1 MGGGLLET
9 NNQLERFTRNKK
21 SKKLTYSII
30 GILLIIGSLT
40 IFKTFA
46 FFEEKQEFNVIKGKI
61 PSHWYDM
68 NLLSVKVEGR
78 EVESIPE
85 RGLYKTKVEC
95 TNGYGEWDYNSW
107 SLKLT
112 DLKENTKCNI
122 EFTKNLSTE
131 EYNKYLEAG
140 KALRRNTYRGKDI
153 TEYYSDG
160 SLYEMIS
167 KGTFDDIYVGDYIV
181 ANNVTWLI
189 ADIDNYLYSGDIPL
203 TKHHVTMI
211 PATSLMNSIM
221 NDRGDNV
228 YLTEGGY
235 ANSKMATET
244 LPNLV
249 SNEGI
254 IGKAF
259 GSHLIEYHNLL
270 TTKINLEGINQTGGN
285 WGSASNDWGWYTRK
299 IDLMSEVN
307 VYGTTIFS
315 SSGYDIGIDN
325 RQYALFQLKP
335 EYINSYKTSRF
346 AYWLKAVGGDS
357 GFAYV
362 NNRGEGYVTT
372 VDKELGV
379 RPRFLIG

>member
-9 NNQLERFTRNKK
+9 NNQLERFTKNKK

-30 GILLIIGSLT
+30 GLLLIIGSITL
-40 IFKTFA
+40 FKTYA
-46 FFEEKQEFNVIKGKI
+46 FFEEKQEFNVIKGQV

-68 NLLSVKVEGR
+68 NLISVKVEGS

-85 RGLYKTKVEC
+85 RGLYKTNVNC

-140 KALRRNTYRGKDI
+140 ISLRRNTYRGKDI

-189 ADIDNYLYSGDIPL
+189 ADIDNYLYSGDQSL
-203 TKHHVTMI
+203 TKHHATII
-211 PATSLMNSIM
+211 PAEPLMNLGM
-221 NDRGDNV
+221 NKTDT
-228 YLTEGGY
+228 TEGGY
-235 ANSKMATET
+235 YNSQMAQET

-249 SNEGI
+249 NSEGV
-254 IGKAF
+254 IGKSF
-259 GSHLIEYHNLL
+259 GSHIIEYRNLL
-270 TTKINLEGINQTGGN
+270 TSHVNTEAVNQSGGR
-285 WGSASNDWGWYTRK
+285 WAGASDEWGWYTRK

-307 VYGTTIFS
+307 VYGTTVWS
-315 SSGYDIGIDN
+315 SSGFDTGIDN
-325 RQYALFQLKP
+325 HQYAIFQLKP
-335 EYINSYKTSRF
+335 EFISSYDKTRF
-346 AYWLKAVGGDS
+346 HYWLKNISDVTRFARVSLGD
-357 GFAYV
+357 AYDLWT
-362 NNRGEGYVTT
+362 GPSSP
-372 VDKELGV
+372 LGV
-379 RPRFLIG
+379 RPRFLIN

>member
-85 RGLYKTKVEC
+85 RGLYKTNVEC

-140 KALRRNTYRGKDI
+140 ISLRRNTYRGKDI
-153 TEYYSDG
+153 TSYYTDG

-167 KGTFDDIYVGDYIV
+167 NGTFDDIYVGDYII
-181 ANNVTWLI
+181 AGGVTWLI
-189 ADIDNYLYSGDIPL
+189 ADIDNYLYSGDTPL
-203 TKHHVTMI
+203 TKHHLTII
-211 PATSLMNSIM
+211 PAIPLMNVGM
-221 NDRGDNV
+221 ND
-228 YLTEGGY
+228 TETTIGGY
-235 ANSKMATET
+235 YGSNMVQNI
-244 LPNLV
+244 LVNLV
-249 SNEGI
+249 SEDGI
-254 IGKAF
+254 IGKNF
-259 GSHLIEYHNLL
+259 KNHLLEYRTILSTSVN
-270 TTKINLEGINQTGGN
+270 KDANNSFGGN
-285 WGSASNDWGWYTRK
+285 ALGASNGWAWFSRK
-299 IDLMSEVN
+299 VDLMSEMN
-307 VYGTTIFS
+307 VYGGNITS
-315 SSGYDIGIDN
+315 SSFYDTGLDN
-325 RQYALFQLKP
+325 QQYALFKIKSDLVYRYNTQHC
-335 EYINSYKTSRF
+335 I
-346 AYWLKAVGGDS
+346 YWLKNVVNAKTFAIVNSAVADNGGAS
-357 GFAYV
+357 NV
-362 NNRGEGYVTT
+362 PI
-372 VDKELGV
+372 GV

>member
-9 NNQLERFTRNKK
+9 NNQLERFTKNKR
-21 SKKLTYSII
+21 SKKLTYSVL
-30 GILLIIGSLT
+30 GILLIIGSITL
-40 IFKTFA
+40 FKTFA
-46 FFEEKQEFNVIKGKI
+46 FFEEKQEFNVLKGKV

-68 NLLSVKVEGR
+68 NLISVKVEGS

-85 RGLYKTKVEC
+85 RGLYKTNVEC

-211 PATSLMNSIM
+211 PAKPLMNLGM
-221 NDRGDNV
+221 TETAT
-228 YLTEGGY
+228 TEGGY
-235 ANSKMATET
+235 INSKMAIET
-244 LPNLV
+244 LPSLV
-249 SNEGI
+249 SDEGV
-254 IGKAF
+254 IGKTF
-259 GSHLIEYHNLL
+259 GNHIIEYQSLL
-270 TTKINLEGINQTGGN
+270 TNHVNTEATNKSGEKRTG
-285 WGSASNDWGWYTRK
+285 ASDEWNWYTRK
-299 IDLMSEVN
+299 ADLMSEVN
-307 VYGTTIFS
+307 VYGTTVWS
-315 SSGYDIGIDN
+315 SSGYDTGIDN
-325 RQYALFQLKP
+325 RQYAIFQLKP
-335 EYINSYKTSRF
+335 EFINSYGNERF
-346 AYWLKAVGGDS
+346 HYWLKDVASYMDFAFISYMGTSRGDWNS
-357 GFAYV
+357 V
-362 NNRGEGYVTT
+362 NEA
-372 VDKELGV
+372 GV

>member
-9 NNQLERFTRNKK
+9 NNQLERFTKNKK
-21 SKKLTYSII
+21 SKKITYSII
-30 GILLIIGSLT
+30 GILVIIGSITL
-40 IFKTFA
+40 FKTYA
-46 FFEEKQEFNVIKGKI
+46 FFEEKQEFNVIKGQV

-68 NLLSVKVEGR
+68 NLISVKVEGS

-85 RGLYKTKVEC
+85 RGLYKTNVNC

-140 KALRRNTYRGKDI
+140 KSLRRNTYRGKDI

-160 SLYEMIS
+160 SLYTMIS
-167 KGTFDDIYVGDYIV
+167 NGTFDDIYVGDYIN
-181 ANNVTWLI
+181 ANGVIWLI
-189 ADIDNYLYSGDIPL
+189 ADIDNYLHSGDQEL
-203 TKHHVTMI
+203 TKHHVTVI
-211 PATSLMNSIM
+211 PAKSLMSAPM
-221 NDRGDNV
+221 NETDT
-228 YLTEGGY
+228 TEGGY
-235 ANSKMATET
+235 INSKMASET
-244 LPNLV
+244 LPSLV
-249 SNEGI
+249 SEEGV

-259 GSHLIEYHNLL
+259 GSHIIEYRNLL
-270 TTKINLEGINQTGGN
+270 SNRVNTEAINQSGGR
-285 WGSASNDWGWYTRK
+285 WAGASDEWDWYTRK

-307 VYGTTIFS
+307 VYGTTVWS
-315 SSGYDIGIDN
+315 SSGFDTGIDN

-335 EYINSYKTSRF
+335 EFINSYDNEKFSS
-346 AYWLKAVGGDS
+346 WLKSIFVGY
-357 GFAYV
+357 GFAFA
-362 NNRGEGYVTT
+362 GTT
-372 VDKELGV
+372 SGSFHNWNASYMYGV

>member
-9 NNQLERFTRNKK
+9 NNQLERFTKNKK

-30 GILLIIGSLT
+30 GILVIIGSITL
-40 IFKTFA
+40 FKTYA
-46 FFEEKQEFNVIKGKI
+46 FFEEKQEFNVIKGQV

-68 NLLSVKVEGR
+68 NLISVKVEGS

-85 RGLYKTKVEC
+85 RGLYKTNVNC

-181 ANNVTWLI
+181 VNNVTWLI
-189 ADIDNYLYSGDIPL
+189 ADIDNYLHSGDTPL
-203 TKHHVTMI
+203 TKHHVTVI
-211 PATSLMNSIM
+211 PAKSLMSVGM
-221 NDRGDNV
+221 NEMAT
-228 YLTEGGY
+228 TEGGY
-235 ANSKMATET
+235 INSKMATET

-249 SNEGI
+249 SDEGV
-254 IGKAF
+254 IGKTF
-259 GSHLIEYHNLL
+259 ENHIIEYRNLL
-270 TTKINLEGINQTGGN
+270 TNHVNTEAINQSGGR
-285 WGSASNDWGWYTRK
+285 WAGASDEWNWYTRK
-299 IDLMSEVN
+299 ADLMSEVN
-307 VYGTTIFS
+307 VYGTTVWS
-315 SSGYDIGIDN
+315 SSGYDTGIDN
-325 RQYALFQLKP
+325 RQYAIFQLKP
-335 EYINSYKTSRF
+335 EFINSYGNERF
-346 AYWLKAVGGDS
+346 HYWLKSVAGTERFSDVFTRGHSDATGGSASAV
-357 GFAYV
+357 F
-362 NNRGEGYVTT
+362 
-372 VDKELGV
+372 GV

>member
-9 NNQLERFTRNKK
+9 NNQLERFTKNKK

-30 GILLIIGSLT
+30 GLLLIIGSITL
-40 IFKTFA
+40 FKTYA
-46 FFEEKQEFNVIKGKI
+46 FFEEKQEFNVIKGQV

-68 NLLSVKVEGR
+68 NLISVKVEGS

-85 RGLYKTKVEC
+85 RGLYKTNVNC

-167 KGTFDDIYVGDYIV
+167 NGTFDDIYVGDYIV
-181 ANNVTWLI
+181 ANDVTWLI
-189 ADIDNYLYSGDIPL
+189 ADIDNYLHSGDTPL
-203 TKHHVTMI
+203 TKHHVTVI
-211 PATSLMNSIM
+211 PAKPLMNLGM
-221 NDRGDNV
+221 NESNT
-228 YLTEGGY
+228 TEGGY
-235 ANSKMATET
+235 INSKMATET
-244 LPNLV
+244 LPSLV
-249 SNEGI
+249 SSEGV

-259 GSHLIEYHNLL
+259 GSHIIEYRNLL
-270 TTKINLEGINQTGGN
+270 TNHVNTEAINQSGGRYK
-285 WGSASNDWGWYTRK
+285 GASDGWVWYTRK

-307 VYGTTIFS
+307 VYGTTVWS

-335 EYINSYKTSRF
+335 EFINSYETEKF
-346 AYWLKAVGGDS
+346 GYWLKSVAFDVRFNGVSIHGDNGYWYAVDL
-357 GFAYV
+357 
-362 NNRGEGYVTT
+362 R
-372 VDKELGV
+372 GV
-379 RPRFLIG
+379 RPRILIG

>member
-9 NNQLERFTRNKK
+9 NNQLERFTKNKR
-21 SKKLTYSII
+21 SKKLTYSVL

-46 FFEEKQEFNVIKGKI
+46 FFEEKQEFNVLKGKI

-68 NLLSVKVEGR
+68 NLLSVKVEGS

-85 RGLYKTKVEC
+85 RGLYKTNVEC

-112 DLKENTKCNI
+112 DLKENTKCHI

-181 ANNVTWLI
+181 ANGVTWLI
-189 ADIDNYLYSGDIPL
+189 ADIDNYLYSGDQGNGL
-203 TKHHVTMI
+203 ENHHATII
-211 PATSLMNSIM
+211 PAKPLMNIGM
-221 NDRGDNV
+221 NEID
-228 YLTEGGY
+228 TSEGGY
-235 ANSKMATET
+235 INSKMAMEI

-249 SNEGI
+249 SEEGV
-254 IGKAF
+254 IGASF
-259 GSHLIEYHNLL
+259 GNHIIEYRSILTNHIDNVNLS
-270 TTKINLEGINQTGGN
+270 GGK
-285 WGSASNDWGWYTRK
+285 WLGASDEWGWYTRK
-299 IDLMSEVN
+299 IDLMSEAN
-307 VYGTTIFS
+307 VYGTIVTS
-315 SSGYDIGIDN
+315 SSYYDIGVDTK
-325 RQYALFQLKP
+325 QYAIFQLSPKM
-335 EYINSYKTSRF
+335 INSYERNRF
-346 AYWLKAVGGDS
+346 SYWLKNVIS
-357 GFAYV
+357 NSSFAS
-362 NNRGEGYVTT
+362 TT
-372 VDKELGV
+372 STGHSSLIWDKASNLRGV